1 MKFLEQEI
9 DKVAMFGLNQSETI
23 KSLQMNAFDEFNKY
37 GLPDKNWEDWKY
49 SDFSFLNNSTFSF
62 GLRKNISELPYPLSE
77 FNSPNQIVF
86 FNGYYQEDLSSVGNQ
101 LSINTIDETYK
112 KNPELIEKIISANKN
127 PFHNINSAMIN
138 TGLTINIHNDEII
151 NEPIH
156 IINFTSDIDEPIMN
170 HPLFIMN
177 IGDGSKVSIIEHYYG
192 STNIEYW
199 VNTVTKIRLHKNSLL
214 NHIRLQEDGN
224 NSYHVADTEYIL
236 EKDAELK
243 GFHYASG
250 ANSYRQNINVN
261 LNDIGSSSS
270 INGLCLSNH
279 KQKHDHFITINHL
292 KEKCTSNQLFKYIL
306 SDAALGIFNG
316 KVIVKKDAQ
325 QTNANQT
332 TRNLLLNDKA
342 AAHSNP
348 QLEIYADDV
357 KCSHGSTTGQLD
369 NNAIFYMRSRG
380 IDFKS
385 AQLLLINGFAK
396 EILELISENKVNEYV
411 NDQISYWLENI
422 NINL

>member
-9 DKVAMFGLNQSETI
+9 DKVSMFGLNQSETI

-86 FNGYYQEDLSSVGNQ
+86 FNGYYQEDLSSIGNQ
-101 LSINTIDETYK
+101 LSINTIDETYNN
-112 KNPELIEKIISANKN
+112 NPELIEKIISKNKN
-127 PFHNINSAMIN
+127 PFHNINSAMMN
-138 TGLTINIHNDEII
+138 TGLTINVHNDEII

-243 GFHYASG
+243 GFHYVSG

>member
-86 FNGYYQEDLSSVGNQ
+86 FNGYYQEDLSSIGNQ

-112 KNPELIEKIISANKN
+112 NNPELIEKIISTNKN
-127 PFHNINSAMIN
+127 PFHNINSAMMN
-138 TGLTINIHNDEII
+138 TGLTINVHNDEII

>member
-9 DKVAMFGLNQSETI
+9 DKVAMFGVNQSETI

-86 FNGYYQEDLSSVGNQ
+86 FNGYYQEDLSSIGNQ
-101 LSINTIDETYK
+101 ISINTIDETYK
-112 KNPELIEKIISANKN
+112 NNPELIEKIISTNKN
-127 PFHNINSAMIN
+127 PFHNINSAMMN
-138 TGLTINIHNDEII
+138 TGLTINVHNDEII

-325 QTNANQT
+325 HTNANQT

>member
-9 DKVAMFGLNQSETI
+9 DKVAKFGLNQSETI

-62 GLRKNISELPYPLSE
+62 GLRKNISVLPYALSK

-127 PFHNINSAMIN
+127 PFHNINSAMMN

-199 VNTVTKIRLHKNSLL
+199 VNTVTKIRLHNNSLL
-214 NHIRLQEDGN
+214 NHIRIQEDGN

>member
-62 GLRKNISELPYPLSE
+62 GLRKNISELPYPLSK

-86 FNGYYQEDLSSVGNQ
+86 FNGYYQEDLSSIGNQ

-112 KNPELIEKIISANKN
+112 NNPELIEKIISTNKN
-127 PFHNINSAMIN
+127 PFHNINSAMMN
-138 TGLTINIHNDEII
+138 TGLTINVHNDEII

>member
-9 DKVAMFGLNQSETI
+9 DKVAKFGLNQSETI

-86 FNGYYQEDLSSVGNQ
+86 FNGYYQEDLSSIGNQ
-101 LSINTIDETYK
+101 ISINTIDETYK
-112 KNPELIEKIISANKN
+112 NNPELIEKIISTNKN
-127 PFHNINSAMIN
+127 PFHNINSAMMN
-138 TGLTINIHNDEII
+138 TGLTINVHNDEII

-316 KVIVKKDAQ
+316 KVIVNKDAQ

>member
-1 MKFLEQEI
+1 M
-9 DKVAMFGLNQSETI
+9 M
-23 KSLQMNAFDEFNKY
+23 
-37 GLPDKNWEDWKY
+37 
-49 SDFSFLNNSTFSF
+49 
-62 GLRKNISELPYPLSE
+62 
-77 FNSPNQIVF
+77 
-86 FNGYYQEDLSSVGNQ
+86 
-101 LSINTIDETYK
+101 
-112 KNPELIEKIISANKN
+112 
-127 PFHNINSAMIN
+127 N

-177 IGDGSKVSIIEHYYG
+177 IGDGSKVSIIEHYFG

-292 KEKCTSNQLFKYIL
+292 KEKCTSDQLFKYIL

-385 AQLLLINGFAK
+385 AQLLLINGYAK

>member
-1 MKFLEQEI
+1 MKFLEKEI
-9 DKVAMFGLNQSETI
+9 DKVAMFGVNQSETI
-23 KSLQMNAFDEFNKY
+23 KSLQMSAFDEFNKY

-86 FNGYYQEDLSSVGNQ
+86 FNGYYQEDLSSIGNQ

-112 KNPELIEKIISANKN
+112 NNPELIEKIISTNKN
-127 PFHNINSAMIN
+127 PFHNINSAMMN
-138 TGLTINIHNDEII
+138 TGLTINVHNDEII

>member
-9 DKVAMFGLNQSETI
+9 DKVSMFGLNQSETI

-86 FNGYYQEDLSSVGNQ
+86 FNGYYQEDLSSIGNQ
-101 LSINTIDETYK
+101 LSINTIDETYNN
-112 KNPELIEKIISANKN
+112 NPELIEKIISKNKN
-127 PFHNINSAMIN
+127 PFHNINSAMMN
-138 TGLTINIHNDEII
+138 TGLTINVHNDEII

>member
-1 MKFLEQEI
+1 MKFLEKEI
-9 DKVAMFGLNQSETI
+9 DKVAMFGVNQSETI

-86 FNGYYQEDLSSVGNQ
+86 FNGYYQEDLSSIGNQ

-112 KNPELIEKIISANKN
+112 NNPELIEKIISTNKN
-127 PFHNINSAMIN
+127 PFHNINSAMMN
-138 TGLTINIHNDEII
+138 TGLTINVHNDEII

-396 EILELISENKVNEYV
+396 EILELITENKVNEYV

>member
-86 FNGYYQEDLSSVGNQ
+86 FNGYYQEDLSSIGNQ

-112 KNPELIEKIISANKN
+112 NNPELIEKIISTNKN
-127 PFHNINSAMIN
+127 PFHNINSAMMN
-138 TGLTINIHNDEII
+138 TGLTINVHNDEII

-316 KVIVKKDAQ
+316 KVIVNKDAQ

>member
-9 DKVAMFGLNQSETI
+9 DKVAKFGLNQSETI

-62 GLRKNISELPYPLSE
+62 GLRKNISVLPYALSK

-127 PFHNINSAMIN
+127 PFHNINSAMMN

>member
-9 DKVAMFGLNQSETI
+9 DKVAMFGVNQSETI

-86 FNGYYQEDLSSVGNQ
+86 FNGYYQEDLSSIGNQ

-112 KNPELIEKIISANKN
+112 NNPELIEKIISTNKN
-127 PFHNINSAMIN
+127 PFHNINSAMMN
-138 TGLTINIHNDEII
+138 TGLTINVHNDEII

-279 KQKHDHFITINHL
+279 NQKHDHFITINHL